1 MANKY
6 LTNIIEIVTGIASL
20 NRRDGNP
27 YEGEM
32 HGLLRFYR
40 GVKSYDILAHGDEEE
55 ALMAY
60 VTDWNQLVI
69 VARTAKLADI
79 ATCCAA
85 EDADYHYEER
95 SGGRI
100 VVRMLYKERLER
112 RLLGLDYSYEE
123 PDDGD
128 YDEYGYYDEDD
139 PESDEDEGELEN
151 EESESDEPEETA
163 AEEADEELKA
173 RIKAAAD
180 AKAAKAQAEADARAA
195 AEAAAKAPG
204 GTNWKLDLGNLDDF
218 S

>member
-69 VARTAKLADI
+69 VARSAKLADI

-95 SGGRI
+95 SGDRI
-100 VVRMLYKERLER
+100 VVRMLYKEKLER

-123 PDDGD
+123 PDNGD
-128 YDEYGYYDEDD
+128 YDEDD
-139 PESDEDEGELEN
+139 PESDEDEGESEN
-151 EESESDEPEETA
+151 EESESGEA
-163 AEEADEELKA
+163 AAEEEADEELKA
-173 RIKAAAD
+173 RIQAAAD

-195 AEAAAKAPG
+195 AEAAAAAPG
-204 GTNWKLDLGNLDDF
+204 GANWRLDLGNLDDF